1 MGGHVPPRRCSRA
14 VTPCPCPSPRR
25 SPVSLIRAV
34 TTGSLIGVATAVG
47 IFVAAGPD
55 DLGRAAA
62 PAAPTFAP
70 VPTPTVTELADC
82 EKPAVLKKGVCVTT
96 KPGPRITVAAPAGGG
111 STTSA
116 PRTAPRTAPAP
127 APASTHQD
135 QEPADDHGD
144 DEHDDDREADDHDDD

>member
-1 MGGHVPPRRCSRA
+1 M
-14 VTPCPCPSPRR
+14 
-25 SPVSLIRAV
+25 SLIRAV

-96 KPGPRITVAAPAGGG
+96 KPGPSITVAAPAGGG

>member
-1 MGGHVPPRRCSRA
+1 MAADVPPRRCSRA

-82 EKPAVLKKGVCVTT
+82 EAPAVLRTGVCVTT
-96 KPGPRITVAAPAGGG
+96 EPGPRVTATTGSSAP
-111 STTSA
+111 TSA
-116 PRTAPRTAPAP
+116 QRTSRPPTATTEA
-127 APASTHQD
+127 AD
-135 QEPADDHGD
+135 ERDDDEPGHDDEREGAGD
-144 DEHDDDREADDHDDD
+144 DD